1 MGWSVVF
8 IIILIIVYV
17 YCSIYKPEM
26 VGGKKVVKLIA
37 STYIKSNQRGDFLWM
52 IKRSEYDNALFI
64 FNDNETKVG
73 TGGSAQIRGYTN
85 AVGIPTGTQPGPGN
99 GYNSLTSHAK
109 NKINIALSE
118 VKSKL
123 ITGKYNRVYYSA
135 SNGKLGSGIYGA
147 SLGEDVKEFIVSE
160 LKSVVKMK

>member
-1 MGWSVVF
+1 MDWS
-8 IIILIIVYV
+8 IIIIFILILIYA
-17 YCSIYKPEM
+17 YCSIYKPEI

-37 STYIKSNQRGDFLWM
+37 STYSKSNQRGDFLWM

-85 AVGIPTGTQPGPGN
+85 AVGIPTGTAPGLGN
-99 GYNSLTSHAK
+99 GYNSLTSRAK
-109 NKINIALSE
+109 NKINIALDK
-118 VKSKL
+118 VKIKL
-123 ITGKYNRVYYSA
+123 KTGKYNRVYYSA

-147 SLGEDVKEFIVSE
+147 SLGEDVKEFIVSG
-160 LKSVVKMK
+160 LKSTVAKF